1 MGISG
6 YSFWVGKE
14 SKKLK
19 WRTLT
24 GPEKLLVF
32 KNINLPE
39 MFPHLENV
47 NEIQHLW
54 RDLLEVH
61 QLFSAKPE
69 NLTPQRVQEFE
80 ARAKAFVNKFV
91 ELYPAKHVTPYMH
104 CMMMHV
110 SEFMTLHGAIV
121 QFTQQGLEKY
131 NDLMTKDYFRSTS
144 HRGEQCLV
152 QILQKQN
159 RLEYLESNGAKRA
172 KWQTITCSNCHSQ
185 GHNKWTCKSAC
196 ANCGEAP
203 FLGHLVLV
211 GRSKVPMC
219 LPENT
224 DCNAWLSYCCNHW
237 YQYTYNHCITTY
249 RSP

>member
-1 MGISG
+1 MPTFQQGIQHMGISG

-24 GPEKLLVF
+24 GHEKLLVF

-69 NLTPQRVQEFE
+69 SLTPQRVQEFE

-104 CMMMHV
+104 CMMMQVYDPAWCDCTIH
-110 SEFMTLHGAIV
+110 AAR
-121 QFTQQGLEKY
+121 
-131 NDLMTKDYFRSTS
+131 FREIQ
-144 HRGEQCLV
+144 RFDDE
-152 QILQKQN
+152 
-159 RLEYLESNGAKRA
+159 RLFSIN
-172 KWQTITCSNCHSQ
+172 
-185 GHNKWTCKSAC
+185 
-196 ANCGEAP
+196 
-203 FLGHLVLV
+203 
-211 GRSKVPMC
+211 
-219 LPENT
+219 
-224 DCNAWLSYCCNHW
+224 
-237 YQYTYNHCITTY
+237 
-249 RSP
+249 